1 MLNLKDILS
10 TSILREAAK
19 GPATH
24 EKLNFHPTNPTEN
37 DVKSEKDAHAS
48 DLEPTSQTNEAS
60 AKAGAK
66 KGPATSEALKFHT
79 TPGVG
84 STTNNANAS
93 ILPST
98 KVGAQKGEQDD

>member
-10 TSILREAAK
+10 TSLLRESAK

-24 EKLNFHPTNPTEN
+24 EKLNFHPIDPKDQDSKTEAQ
-37 DVKSEKDAHAS
+37 AHAS
-48 DLEPTSQTNEAS
+48 DLPATSQTNDAS
-60 AKAGAK
+60 ARAGAK

-98 KVGAQKGEQDD
+98 KVGTQKGKQDD